1 MAAQLNPYLQFN
13 NTAREAMEFYASVL
27 GGTPEI
33 MTFGDMDPNAG
44 DIASGVMHAY
54 LETPDGFAL
63 MASDTPP
70 GMPLREG
77 SAISVRAAR
86 SPWPLSVRC
95 GATSSGCSPT
105 SSGLPGWSTSPPGT
119 LPARTPRKPEPKA
132 EPRKPELQR
141 RSARRAH

>member
-77 SAISVRAAR
+77 SAISVSLSGTDASLRDYFAGLAEGGEVTM
-86 SPWPLSVRC
+86 PLEKQMWGDEFGMLTDKFGIAWMVNV
-95 GATSSGCSPT
+95 SSGNA
-105 SSGLPGWSTSPPGT
+105 PGPDT
-119 LPARTPRKPEPKA
+119 AQA
-132 EPRKPELQR
+132 
-141 RSARRAH
+141 